1 MKAKRSL
8 KDTKTAALKNL
19 TARKRSKRM
28 EADVRGG
35 RALDVVPAPKVTKYY
50 DTPSPY

>member
-1 MKAKRSL
+1 
-8 KDTKTAALKNL
+8 
-19 TARKRSKRM
+19 M

-35 RALDVVPAPKVTKYY
+35 RALDVVPAHKVTKYY